1 MPPYS
6 GGRLGALPNGGIR
19 AMRRIAR
26 LIRDE
31 KGASAVEYSLILAL
45 IVLALIAGL
54 QMFANSAIG
63 MWNGVATN
71 VQQNT

>member
-1 MPPYS
+1 
-6 GGRLGALPNGGIR
+6 
-19 AMRRIAR
+19 MRRIAR
-26 LIRDE
+26 LIRNE

-71 VQQNT
+71 VQQHM

>member
-6 GGRLGALPNGGIR
+6 GGRLGALPIGGIE

-26 LIRDE
+26 LMQDE